1 MFLLADFNVIK
12 PDFGLIFWTTIIFGL
27 FWFIIGKFAFKPIAE
42 ALRERENDIQGALD
56 EAKKTREEM
65 AKMRADN
72 DRLLAEAREEKSK
85 ILNEAKHIKN
95 EIIAE
100 ARTKA
105 KDEAQKIVV
114 SAKIEIE
121 NQKKA
126 AIAEVKN
133 ELGSMAIS
141 VAEQLMRKEFKS
153 SGEHLNFVNKL
164 VDEIKLN

>member
-27 FWFIIGKFAFKPIAE
+27 FWWLIGKFAFKPIAQ
-42 ALRERENDIQGALD
+42 ALRERENEIQGALD

-65 AKMRADN
+65 AQMRADN
-72 DRLLAEAREEKSK
+72 DQLLAEAREEKTK
-85 ILNEAKHIKN
+85 ILNEAKKMKN

-100 ARTKA
+100 ARNKA
-105 KDEAQKIVV
+105 KEEAVKIV
-114 SAKIEIE
+114 SNAKIEIE

-126 AIAEVKN
+126 ALVEVKN
-133 ELGSMAIS
+133 QVGNMALNI
-141 VAEQLMRKEFKS
+141 AEQVIRKELQGNKD
-153 SGEHLNFVNKL
+153 HQTFVGKL

>member
-12 PDFGLIFWTTIIFGL
+12 PDFGLLFWTTVIFAL

-42 ALRERENDIQGALD
+42 ALREREHDIQGALD

-72 DRLLAEAREEKSK
+72 DRLLAEAREEKTK

-100 ARTKA
+100 ARNKA
-105 KDEAQKIVV
+105 KDEANKIVT

-126 AIAEVKN
+126 AIVEVKN
-133 ELGSMAIS
+133 ELGSMALTI
-141 VAEQLMRKEFKS
+141 AEQVMRKELKN
-153 SGEHLNFVNKL
+153 SGEHQNFVNKL
-164 VDEIKLN
+164 VDDIKFN